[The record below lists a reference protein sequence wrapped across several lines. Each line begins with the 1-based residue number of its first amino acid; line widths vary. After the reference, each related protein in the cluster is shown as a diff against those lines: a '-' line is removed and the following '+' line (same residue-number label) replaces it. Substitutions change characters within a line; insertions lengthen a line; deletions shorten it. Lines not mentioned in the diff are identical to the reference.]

1 VTIVEDIPRR
11 RVTVVAPTTRID
23 VALPAEA
30 TVAEVVVQ
38 LTGLLGLDARDARAS
53 SGGWELAR
61 LGEEPLSGGPTIG
74 SSGVGDGE
82 MLYLTARSSRQ
93 PAAVFDDVIDA
104 IAGVTR
110 ARSGQW
116 QTSTTRWTGLAIAAG
131 AILGAAG
138 LVMTAGPGWGGP
150 AAAAGIL
157 AVLLTGGAVAASRAL
172 GDVLLGVGSAVAGTG
187 FAALT
192 GVLVVGGD
200 RPLAEMG
207 AAQVLL
213 AGVGVI
219 VIAAAGL
226 AAVGDRSPL
235 FVGMV
240 VVGVLAASTATLRLL
255 SPLSAGE
262 SAAVVAATLLLLPP
276 LIPTL
281 GLRLARLPF
290 PRVPAD
296 TAEFR
301 RDERPVLDIE
311 VLDRTLLADGFA
323 LALST
328 AIGMVTFGCLV
339 LTASSRTTPG
349 LLLAAVV
356 SVVLVLRA
364 RSSRQ
369 IGQRFASAG
378 FGAALAVA
386 AGAFVAVGLDHTTR
400 LALVVPLLALAAI
413 GTLAAPRWRP
423 SPYLS
428 RALDVVEFAAVLAV
442 LPLLAWVTGL
452 YATVRGLGG

>member
-1 VTIVEDIPRR
+1 MTIAPDIPRR
-11 RVTVVAPTTRID
+11 RVTVVAPTTRVD

-38 LTGLLGLDARDARAS
+38 LTGLLGLDARDAQAS

-61 LGEEPLSGGPTIG
+61 LGEEPMSGGPTIG
-74 SSGVGDGE
+74 STGIGDGE
-82 MLYLTARSSRQ
+82 LLYLTARSQRQ

-116 QTSTTRWTGLAIAAG
+116 QSTTTRWTGLAVAA
-131 AILGAAG
+131 AAVLGSAG
-138 LVMTAGPGWGGP
+138 LVLAAGPGWGRP
-150 AAAAGIL
+150 AAVAGAL
-157 AVLLTGGAVAASRAL
+157 AVLFTGGAVAASRAL
-172 GDVLLGVGSAVAGTG
+172 GDILLGCGSAVAGTV
-187 FAALT
+187 FAALA
-192 GVLVVGGD
+192 GLLGVGGD
-200 RPLAEMG
+200 RPLTGVG

-213 AGVGVI
+213 AG
-219 VIAAAGL
+219 AAVVVVAGAGL
-226 AAVGDRSPL
+226 AAVGDRAPL
-235 FVGMV
+235 FVGLAV
-240 VVGVLAASTATLRLL
+240 IGLLAALTATLRLL
-255 SPLSAGE
+255 GPLAAPD
-262 SAAVVAATLLLLPP
+262 SAAVVAAALLLAPP

-281 GLRLARLPF
+281 ALRLARLPF

-323 LALST
+323 LALTT
-328 AIGMVTFGCLV
+328 AIGLVTLVCLA
-339 LTASSRTTPG
+339 LTAGGRSTSG

-356 SVVLVLRA
+356 AVVLVLR
-364 RSSRQ
+364 SRPSAQ
-369 IGQRFASAG
+369 VGQRLASAG
-378 FGAALAVA
+378 PGVALAATTAAYVAAGLDHASRLVLVLPLLAVA
-386 AGAFVAVGLDHTTR
+386 VTGV
-400 LALVVPLLALAAI
+400 
-413 GTLAAPRWRP
+413 LAAPRWRP

-428 RALDVVEFAAVLAV
+428 RALDVVEFLAVLAV
-442 LPLLAWVTGL
+442 LPLLAWVTDL